1 MGNNS
6 STEKTKAFKSSYT
19 SDSVDLLN
27 TAGSYNAIASSYVKA
42 NEKQHEKLLSQG
54 KGDGAGARAVMR
66 NSLDAS

>member
-6 STEKTKAFKSSYT
+6 STEKTKAFKSSYN

-42 NEKQHEKLLSQG
+42 NEKQHE
-54 KGDGAGARAVMR
+54 
-66 NSLDAS
+66 